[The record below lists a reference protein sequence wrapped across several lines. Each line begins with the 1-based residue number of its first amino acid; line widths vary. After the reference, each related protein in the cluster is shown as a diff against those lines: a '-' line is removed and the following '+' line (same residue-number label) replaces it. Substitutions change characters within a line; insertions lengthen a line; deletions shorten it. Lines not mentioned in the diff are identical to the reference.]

1 MKASEKAYF
10 PAVLTIAGS
19 DSGGGA
25 GIQADLRTF
34 NAFETFGCSAICA
47 VTSQNPNEVT
57 RIDLLEPAAVKA
69 QIQTVRKAIRLGAAK
84 TGMLG
89 SAPIIEAVADA
100 LQDFDRPLVI
110 DPVMISTSGAQLLS
124 PDAVDV
130 LISRLLPLADWITP
144 NLPEAE
150 KLAGIRIESREDMIR
165 AAKFCSDSWGCGCV
179 LKGGHLHGGNSA
191 IDIICRGNEIYQAST
206 PLLSLD
212 GNTAHGT
219 GCTLSAAFAA
229 GLALE
234 YFYLEAFRMAK
245 AFVYGSLAESVLIGD
260 GVRAMYPP
268 RQSWLESIAID
279 AVRSD
284 S

>member
-1 MKASEKAYF
+1 MKASEKPYF

-34 NAFETFGCSAICA
+34 SAFETFGCSAVCA

-57 RIDLLEPAAVKA
+57 RIDLLDPAAVRA
-69 QIQTVRKAIRLGAAK
+69 QIETVRRVIRLGAAK

-89 SAPIIEAVADA
+89 SAPIIEAVADS
-100 LQDFDRPLVI
+100 LREFDAPLVV
-110 DPVMISTSGAQLLS
+110 DPVMVSTSGAELLA
-124 PDAVDV
+124 PDAVGV
-130 LISRLLPLADWITP
+130 LISKLLPLAAWITP

-150 KLAGIRIESREDMIR
+150 KLSGIRIESYEDMLR
-165 AAKFCSDSWGCGCV
+165 AAKFCSESWECGCI
-179 LKGGHLHGGNSA
+179 LKGGHFRDGGDA
-191 IDIICRGNEIYQAST
+191 VDIICRGSEIYRVSA
-206 PLLSLD
+206 PLLALD

-234 YFYLEAFRMAK
+234 YSYLEAFRLAK
-245 AFVYGSLAESVLIGD
+245 AFVYGSLAEAVLIGD
-260 GVRAMYPP
+260 GIRAMYPP
-268 RQSWLESIAID
+268 RQPWTECICID
-279 AVRSD
+279 AVRSGV
-284 S
+284 

>member
-1 MKASEKAYF
+1 MDPSKKPYF

-47 VTSQNPNEVT
+47 ITSQNPNEVS
-57 RIDLLEPAAVKA
+57 RIDLLPPEAVKA
-69 QIQTVRKAIRLGAAK
+69 QIDTVRRAIRLGAAK

-100 LQDFDRPLVI
+100 MRDFKQPLVV
-110 DPVMISTSGAQLLS
+110 DPVMISTSGAELLE
-124 PDAVDV
+124 PDAAGV
-130 LISRLLPLADWITP
+130 LISKLLPLAAWITP

-150 KLAGIRIESREDMIR
+150 KLAGIKIESHADMVR
-165 AAKFCSDSWGCGCV
+165 AAKFCSDSWGCGCI
-179 LKGGHLHGGNSA
+179 LKGGHMHGTDRA
-191 IDIICRGNEIYQAST
+191 VDIVCHGSELYEIST
-206 PLLSLD
+206 PLLVFEK
-212 GNTAHGT
+212 NTAHGT

-229 GLALE
+229 ALALE
-234 YFYLEAFRMAK
+234 YSYLEAFRLAK
-245 AFVYGSLAESVLIGD
+245 AFVYGSLAEAVRIG
-260 GVRAMYPP
+260 GNLLAMYPP
-268 RQSWLESIAID
+268 RQSWAESITID
-279 AVRSD
+279 TVRAD

>member
-1 MKASEKAYF
+1 MKASEKPYF

-34 NAFETFGCSAICA
+34 YAFETFGCSAISA

-69 QIQTVRKAIRLGAAK
+69 QIETVRSAIRLGAAK

-89 SAPIIEAVADA
+89 SAAIIEAAAEALHGFDA
-100 LQDFDRPLVI
+100 PLVV
-110 DPVMISTSGAQLLS
+110 DPVMISTSGAELLA
-124 PDAVDV
+124 PDAAGT
-130 LISRLLPLADWITP
+130 LISTLLPLAAWITP

-150 KLAGIRIESREDMIR
+150 KLSGMRIETYQDMIR
-165 AAKFCSDSWGCGCV
+165 AARFCSESWGCGCI
-179 LKGGHLHGGNSA
+179 LKGGHFRGGDSA
-191 IDIICRGNEIYQAST
+191 VDIICRGDEIYRVST
-206 PLLSLD
+206 PLLALD

-234 YFYLEAFRMAK
+234 YSYLEAFRQAK
-245 AFVYGSLAESVLIGD
+245 AFVYGALAEAVLIGD
-260 GVRAMYPP
+260 GLRAMYPP
-268 RQSWLESIAID
+268 RQSWADCICID
-279 AVRSD
+279 PVTQG
-284 S
+284 